1 MIYLATTHTGAK
13 VLVSS
18 RCQTSAIRKVE
29 QRLDTR
35 VVSLDYL
42 EAAIHSQFDNL
53 AYVLGVDT
61 IPGEVP

>member
-1 MIYLATTHTGAK
+1 MIYLATTRTGAK

-42 EAAIHSQFDNL
+42 EATIHSQFDGL
-53 AYVLGVDT
+53 AYALPVDT

>member
-18 RCQTSAIRKVE
+18 RCQASAIRKVE

-42 EAAIHSQFDNL
+42 EAAIHPQFDGL
-53 AYVLGVDT
+53 AYALSVDT
-61 IPGEVP
+61 ISGEVP